1 MGRSSSSRSRSN
13 SSCSGSRSRSRRSRR
28 SRRRSRSR
36 RARSASRS
44 ASSKSCGR
52 RLPKAWRGRA
62 GSSSSKRSTKSG
74 EQLWRRLRRVR
85 PRSASREAQREL
97 EDDDMREQ
105 RGLEKKLQKMVRENR
120 RREALQTAL
129 RLLEGGLKCDPELL
143 VGMLVN
149 AATSP
154 GPEIF
159 AYTLQCAVV
168 AGGLRLTCE
177 EFCKIL
183 GIMFFRKAPVP
194 QIRAFLNVALP
205 KDANPVPVIPAGLT
219 AEAEQMFS
227 DERVLPEDCEA
238 TSSEEEEEDRSG
250 QPPSAITMQQCK
262 AWPQLNGRYVLY
274 HELCIPGRP
283 VYQKQVAKEDSDCEI
298 LEPRNG
304 KDRKRILVYSSDL
317 GWAISKGLKGRW
329 LMTNSREARSPPC
342 LGWQAV
348 KEDGSKVSDPGGFLH
363 KQVGITPRAAP
374 EEPPAQKV
382 QKQTQPGP
390 GGSKADARL
399 AKEALECLDL
409 KQLRGHISCP
419 DPCVA
424 EYFGHFVVLA
434 HLEHLAD
441 VSSIKRRRERSSADQ
456 LVRWGYALSGLKLL
470 STFGRKEAGGRQNRI
485 LPGWEDTGTEMAAL
499 QLPMGSMDMDRMRI
513 RRGDSVTISG
523 TDPLQDKLAEGTIS
537 DIRPGTL
544 IVQLRGTFPE
554 DCKEKLWRVDKS
566 ANATVYERQMWAL
579 LCLNHAA
586 KVQPTVEL
594 LTAAPVGMADRW
606 AKQWQTSREAKGRRS
621 RSKSRA
627 TKKKKTRRK
636 ASSSSK
642 DSEEQQKLKR
652 RKRCSELADA
662 ELVEDHRE
670 DKQLQARKE
679 VEEVDHM
686 NESQRNAIHASLRQ
700 TCTVVQGPPGT
711 GKTSVSVEILHFWA
725 KALRLTPVLA
735 TSDSNVAV
743 DNICE
748 GLRARGVKAVR
759 VGRPEK
765 VRSVIEDMTLEAE
778 LKRLKEAER
787 ERGEDDEESK
797 GSAGTFPGKGG
808 KSGGKF
814 GKGKFGGK
822 GHGEDAGEAA
832 ARHFED
838 RRAQNRQDFELQLK
852 ILREAEVICTTTIA
866 AGMDFLARL
875 SNFEAILVDEVAQ
888 ATELSTVVP
897 LILRGANRLVLVG
910 DHCQL
915 PPAVLSPEAEVR
927 GLSVSVYS
935 RLVQAGGLTPFLLD
949 TQYRSHPKLAEF
961 SSQAFYEGL
970 VKSGIEAEK
979 RPAPMGV
986 PWPNP
991 HCPLAFINVNA
1002 QEEMEG
1008 DSKANL
1014 VEAQMVASVVG
1025 KVFQYGELSVGQ
1037 VGVVTP
1043 YVAQVRRLKQLLRP
1057 VLPPGADFRLLEC
1070 ASVDNFQG
1078 REKDLIIFS
1087 AVRSNRAGN
1096 VGFLADWRR
1105 LNVMLTRARR
1115 GLLIFGNSET
1125 LKQDPT
1131 WEKWL
1136 AFAEKHECVVK
1147 DLPMPSPSFG
1157 KGWQAPL
1164 GKGKVKGSWQPPGPL
1179 GPPGRNPAA
1188 AAQAARAAA
1197 EARRVRP
1204 PPSLA
1209 PTMAPAMQ
1217 MALAAQEQ
1225 QMQEH
1230 MQQLNQLEA
1239 QLQQQQQQ
1247 LQQQQFQAAQLLF
1260 VNPVLAQMQLAQV
1273 RQELPELQQRLE
1285 QLAAQKQ
1292 QAAQDAQ
1299 DASRQYG
1306 SQPNCE
1312 EQKQIEQLLARE
1324 LGGM

>member
-1 MGRSSSSRSRSN
+1 MRSGAAGRNVGERCHFPRA
-13 SSCSGSRSRSRRSRR
+13 GDLRLYAAMRRG
-28 SRRRSRSR
+28 
-36 RARSASRS
+36 
-44 ASSKSCGR
+44 CR
-52 RLPKAWRGRA
+52 RLAPDLRGVLQDLGDHVFPKGAGAADPGVSERGVAKGCKPRPRDSRWPHCRGRA
-62 GSSSSKRSTKSG
+62 NV
-74 EQLWRRLRRVR
+74 QRRTR
-85 PRSASREAQREL
+85 A
-97 EDDDMREQ
+97 
-105 RGLEKKLQKMVRENR
+105 
-120 RREALQTAL
+120 
-129 RLLEGGLKCDPELL
+129 
-143 VGMLVN
+143 
-149 AATSP
+149 
-154 GPEIF
+154 
-159 AYTLQCAVV
+159 
-168 AGGLRLTCE
+168 AGGLR
-177 EFCKIL
+177 
-183 GIMFFRKAPVP
+183 GHFFRRGGRGSKWAATLSNHHAAV
-194 QIRAFLNVALP
+194 QSVAAAQREVCSISRALHSWPTCLP
-205 KDANPVPVIPAGLT
+205 KASRQGGL
-219 AEAEQMFS
+219 
-227 DERVLPEDCEA
+227 
-238 TSSEEEEEDRSG
+238 
-250 QPPSAITMQQCK
+250 
-262 AWPQLNGRYVLY
+262 
-274 HELCIPGRP
+274 
-283 VYQKQVAKEDSDCEI
+283 
-298 LEPRNG
+298 
-304 KDRKRILVYSSDL
+304 
-317 GWAISKGLKGRW
+317 GLR
-329 LMTNSREARSPPC
+329 
-342 LGWQAV
+342 
-348 KEDGSKVSDPGGFLH
+348 D
-363 KQVGITPRAAP
+363 PRAAQWQGSEAHP
-374 EEPPAQKV
+374 GLQLGSGLGHQQRSQGPMVDDQLPRGALSTMPRLAGSEGGRQQSKRPWRLSAQAGRHHS
-382 QKQTQPGP
+382 QSCSGGATCTEGAEADTARR

-1164 GKGKVKGSWQPPGPL
+1164 GAVQWG
-1179 GPPGRNPAA
+1179 GRLTDQGRPDVCDAWM
-1188 AAQAARAAA
+1188 A
-1197 EARRVRP
+1197 E
-1204 PPSLA
+1204 
-1209 PTMAPAMQ
+1209 T
-1217 MALAAQEQ
+1217 
-1225 QMQEH
+1225 
-1230 MQQLNQLEA
+1230 
-1239 QLQQQQQQ
+1239 
-1247 LQQQQFQAAQLLF
+1247 QLLQLRRLALRQRRAHLDLG
-1260 VNPVLAQMQLAQV
+1260 VMKLVLWNRLKQKRPQ
-1273 RQELPELQQRLE
+1273 RQGVDVAELKEFFRLE
-1285 QLAAQKQ
+1285 VAVIWWMFGLVFFVAPLNWWGKKYRMVHDHYPWMPARYDGTQGVGPFAWF
-1292 QAAQDAQ
+1292 
-1299 DASRQYG
+1299 
-1306 SQPNCE
+1306 
-1312 EQKQIEQLLARE
+1312 IE
-1324 LGGM
+1324 